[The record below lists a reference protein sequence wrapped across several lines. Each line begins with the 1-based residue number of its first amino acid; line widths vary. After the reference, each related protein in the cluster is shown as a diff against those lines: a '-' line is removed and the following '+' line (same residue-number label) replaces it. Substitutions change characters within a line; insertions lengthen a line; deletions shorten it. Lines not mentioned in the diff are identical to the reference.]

1 MQEQINNLWIEYLF
15 AKDLLQTQGLKDRN
29 VAKNVSDR
37 CAWRRGYRS
46 REGGGGYL
54 ARDENE
60 KHGLRFFRREKRTNV
75 GRID

>member
-1 MQEQINNLWIEYLF
+1 MQEQTTLTIYGSNTFCQGSTQRLNFVKDINEKCVGQMRDDDVQVGQI
-15 AKDLLQTQGLKDRN
+15 
-29 VAKNVSDR
+29 
-37 CAWRRGYRS
+37 
-46 REGGGGYL
+46 

>member
-1 MQEQINNLWIEYLF
+1 MTLTIYGSNTFCQGST
-15 AKDLLQTQGLKDRN
+15 KLQTQRLNLVKDINEKCVGQMRDDD
-29 VAKNVSDR
+29 VQV
-37 CAWRRGYRS
+37 GQI
-46 REGGGGYL
+46 

>member
-1 MQEQINNLWIEYLF
+1 MQEQTTLTIYGSNTF
-15 AKDLLQTQGLKDRN
+15 CQGSTKLQTQRLNLVKDINEKCVGQMRDDD
-29 VAKNVSDR
+29 VQV
-37 CAWRRGYRS
+37 GQI
-46 REGGGGYL
+46 

>member
-1 MQEQINNLWIEYLF
+1 MGRMR
-15 AKDLLQTQGLKDRN
+15 DDDR
-29 VAKNVSDR
+29 ADP
-37 CAWRRGYRS
+37 RGI
-46 REGGGGYL
+46 

>member
-1 MQEQINNLWIEYLF
+1 MQEQTILTIYGSNTF
-15 AKDLLQTQGLKDRN
+15 CQGSTKVQTQRLNLVKDINEKCVGQMRDDD
-29 VAKNVSDR
+29 VQV
-37 CAWRRGYRS
+37 GQI
-46 REGGGGYL
+46 

>member
-1 MQEQINNLWIEYLF
+1 MCVTTRVQI
-15 AKDLLQTQGLKDRN
+15 QG
-29 VAKNVSDR
+29 
-37 CAWRRGYRS
+37 
-46 REGGGGYL
+46 GGGGYL

>member
-1 MQEQINNLWIEYLF
+1 MRDDDVQVGQI
-15 AKDLLQTQGLKDRN
+15 
-29 VAKNVSDR
+29 
-37 CAWRRGYRS
+37 
-46 REGGGGYL
+46 